1 MTRRCVNDNT
11 QAIETGQRGRHD
23 GSFSEGEP
31 LMRVVPGP
39 AVAAAIIGWIVAI
52 PALVVL
58 VRVGVEGFLLPF
70 DRVQRR

>member
-1 MTRRCVNDNT
+1 LTRDDANENT
-11 QAIETGQRGRHD
+11 RAIEAKQRGRHD
-23 GSFSEGEP
+23 GSFSEGET

-70 DRVQRR
+70 DRAQHR

>member
-1 MTRRCVNDNT
+1 MTIASVPPMRRFATWC
-11 QAIETGQRGRHD
+11 TGHRKT
-23 GSFSEGEP
+23 
-31 LMRVVPGP
+31 V
-39 AVAAAIIGWIVAI
+39 IIGWIVAI